1 MQIEIPDNR
10 NVHAQAVA
18 AGFSSVED
26 YISVLLDR
34 DAERVAVRE
43 GVRAMKEGQVRSFDE
58 FDRDFRKSN
67 DLSPLT

>member
-26 YISVLLDR
+26 DISVLLDR
-34 DAERVAVRE
+34 DAERVAVQA
-43 GVRAMKEGQVRSFDE
+43 GLRAMKEGRVRPFEE
-58 FDRDFRKSN
+58 FDRDFRKAN
-67 DLSPLT
+67 DLAPLT